1 MDDCIFCKIARGE
14 IPCYKVYEDDDVLAF
29 LDLSQTTKGHT
40 LVIPKNHYDN
50 FLFVPKD
57 IVSKVFGA
65 AQKIAQAQVASLGAE
80 GINILNNT
88 NWTKNVKAGLT
99 QNNIFH
105 LRVLSKHFFGNLS
118 SDLSESPPISR
129 WYIPFPNSRPI
140 TQSSE
145 LISLVFHCYYS

>member
-40 LVIPKNHYDN
+40 LVIPKKHYDN

-88 NWTKNVKAGLT
+88 NSVAGQT
-99 QNNIFH
+99 VMHFH
-105 LRVLSKHFFGNLS
+105 VHVIPRYGEADKLKIEFMSNKIEKINLPAVAEEISKKL
-118 SDLSESPPISR
+118 
-129 WYIPFPNSRPI
+129 
-140 TQSSE
+140 
-145 LISLVFHCYYS
+145 

>member
-65 AQKIAQAQVASLGAE
+65 AQKVAQAQVASLGAE

-88 NWTKNVKAGLT
+88 NSVAGQT
-99 QNNIFH
+99 VMHFH
-105 LRVLSKHFFGNLS
+105 VHVIPRYVSDEGFRIEMKENPNLS
-118 SDLSESPPISR
+118 ELSLPALADKIKVEIK
-129 WYIPFPNSRPI
+129 
-140 TQSSE
+140 
-145 LISLVFHCYYS
+145 